1 MADKTTGGL
10 PAVEEAAIGSLP
22 GIAGLYDDT
31 LIPVE
36 QQGEAMH
43 MTGRQWKKYAQA
55 SVEDYVDGAEEAA
68 KAAASSAAAAAKS
81 AESAAG
87 SADDAADSAQS
98 AKEYSGKPPVIR
110 DGTWWTWDA
119 GRKEYVDTGEAARGE
134 TGPVGPQGIQGIQG
148 IQGVQGETGTGIQSI
163 ERTGGDG
170 SPGTV
175 DTYTIT
181 MTDGSTDTFTVYNG
195 ADGTSFTVLGR
206 YDTLDALQAAHPVGG
221 EGDAWAV
228 GSAEDND
235 TYLWNVDTQAWQ
247 NIGSLQG
254 PQGPAGKDGTDGKDG
269 PPGADGKNG
278 EQGPPGADGEQ
289 GPPGTAGADGK
300 SAYQYAVDGGY
311 TGTEAEFQALLGSG
325 PWLSKTG
332 TAAAATKLAT
342 ARTIRTNL
350 ASTAAASFN
359 GTANVTPGV
368 TGVLPVANGGTGSST
383 EKYLPLAG
391 GTVSG
396 VTTFSGNPVS
406 GSVTT
411 TDGVVIQGNLRLK
424 GPSAYGNTLRFGDGD
439 YVHLSEPTDDC
450 LEIKAKTVNFVTTQS
465 PGVTLNGSPLGGG
478 GGLTLVTSGTILGDG
493 DTAVRLDS
501 DGLYLVSM
509 TNSDAAY
516 GGSAFVPFRNM
527 PLSAVID
534 IYMSWYFDADRNR
547 VRLDIDLFC
556 EKSSDTTI
564 RLSASARYS
573 SMSGASIEYVVYKIG

>member
-1 MADKTTGGL
+1 
-10 PAVEEAAIGSLP
+10 
-22 GIAGLYDDT
+22 
-31 LIPVE
+31 
-36 QQGEAMH
+36 
-43 MTGRQWKKYAQA
+43 
-55 SVEDYVDGAEEAA
+55 
-68 KAAASSAAAAAKS
+68 
-81 AESAAG
+81 
-87 SADDAADSAQS
+87 
-98 AKEYSGKPPVIR
+98 
-110 DGTWWTWDA
+110 
-119 GRKEYVDTGEAARGE
+119 
-134 TGPVGPQGIQGIQG
+134 
-148 IQGVQGETGTGIQSI
+148 
-163 ERTGGDG
+163 
-170 SPGTV
+170 
-175 DTYTIT
+175 

-206 YDTLDALQAAHPVGG
+206 YDTLDALQAAHPAGS

-235 TYLWNVDTQAWQ
+235 IYLWNADTQAWQ

-254 PQGPAGKDGTDGKDG
+254 PPGPQGPAGRDGTDGKDG
-269 PPGADGKNG
+269 SPGADGKDG

-411 TDGVVIQGNLRLK
+411 TDRAPDRRKLPPQPQR
-424 GPSAYGNTLRFGDGD
+424 
-439 YVHLSEPTDDC
+439 
-450 LEIKAKTVNFVTTQS
+450 
-465 PGVTLNGSPLGGG
+465 
-478 GGLTLVTSGTILGDG
+478 
-493 DTAVRLDS
+493 TAWS
-501 DGLYLVSM
+501 
-509 TNSDAAY
+509 
-516 GGSAFVPFRNM
+516 FRATCA
-527 PLSAVID
+527 L
-534 IYMSWYFDADRNR
+534 R
-547 VRLDIDLFC
+547 VRAPMGI
-556 EKSSDTTI
+556 
-564 RLSASARYS
+564 LSASATVTMCISPSLRMTAWRS
-573 SMSGASIEYVVYKIG
+573 RPRRSTLLPPSPRA

>member
-1 MADKTTGGL
+1 MAETSTRLGRVSLVPRGAYEAS
-10 PAVEEAAIGSLP
+10 AVYNRLDIVEYEGSSYLVLAD
-22 GIAGLYDDT
+22 GVAGVT
-31 LIPVE
+31 P
-36 QQGEAMH
+36 
-43 MTGRQWKKYAQA
+43 
-55 SVEDYVDGAEEAA
+55 
-68 KAAASSAAAAAKS
+68 
-81 AESAAG
+81 AAG
-87 SADDAADSAQS
+87 P
-98 AKEYSGKPPVIR
+98 EYMLVAEKGGKGDPGAP
-110 DGTWWTWDA
+110 GTPGGKGDP
-119 GRKEYVDTGEAARGE
+119 GERGE
-134 TGPVGPQGIQGIQG
+134 TGA
-148 IQGVQGETGTGIQSI
+148 GVQSV
-163 ERTGGDG
+163 ERTAGDG
-170 SPGTV
+170 SPGTA

-181 MTDGSTDTFTVYNG
+181 LTDGSTSTFTVYNG

-206 YDTLDALQAAHPVGG
+206 YDTLDALQAAHPAGS

-228 GSAEDND
+228 DND
-235 TYLWNVDTQAWQ
+235 IYLWNADAQAWQ

-254 PQGPAGKDGTDGKDG
+254 PPGPQGPAGRDGTDGKDG
-269 PPGADGKNG
+269 SPGADGKDG
-278 EQGPPGADGEQ
+278 EQGPPGADGKQ

-478 GGLTLVTSGTILGDG
+478 GGLTLVTSGTIVGDG
-493 DTAVRLDS
+493 DTEVRLDS
-501 DGLYLVSM
+501 DGLYLASM
-509 TNSDAAY
+509 TNSRAAY

-547 VRLDIDLFC
+547 VRIDIDLFC

-564 RLSASARYS
+564 RLRASARYS
-573 SMSGASIEYVVYKIG
+573 SISGDSIEYVVYKIG